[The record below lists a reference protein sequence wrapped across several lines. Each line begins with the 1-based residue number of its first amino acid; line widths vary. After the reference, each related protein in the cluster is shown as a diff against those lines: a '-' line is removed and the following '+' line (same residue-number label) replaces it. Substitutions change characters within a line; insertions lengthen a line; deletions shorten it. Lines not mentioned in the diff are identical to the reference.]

1 MCIVKGGNRMA
12 EQVVKPFHFDLSE
25 TLYFHRNEGVS
36 EMLGI
41 GLDPEITIESHP
53 DHVSVRGIIALT
65 GEYVPVFVDDQ
76 TEVEDDEG
84 IQSRYFKRV
93 ERDDEGICDFLHHF
107 PIDISIPHERI
118 KNLADLTVSV
128 DHFDYHIPD
137 PRKLELE
144 AKVQIDGL
152 EYARH
157 AEVDEDETDVENDE
171 VEQDDPINKTDERI
185 HFDIKLQEEEP
196 EQVAT
201 SNEKDVQDQAEEK
214 VVAKEEV
221 EKIVHFKQRTEPVLL
236 EEERGRSESDAENQ
250 DAPEEVERAGQAN
263 YLLDLFDRDEESG
276 EGYSQMRMYIVQDE
290 DSLEAVAEKYE
301 LSVAKMQR
309 VNRLESSVVY
319 QGQVLYV
326 PN

>member
-128 DHFDYHIPD
+128 DHFDYRIPD
-137 PRKLELE
+137 SRKLELE

-236 EEERGRSESDAENQ
+236 EEERGRSESDAGDE
-250 DAPEEVERAGQAN
+250 DAPEETKRAEQAN

-276 EGYSQMRMYIVQDE
+276 EGYSQMRMYIVQNE